1 MSELIKSMIGPK
13 QGRMTCLMAV
23 PSRHF
28 LNPNATRLKLLLLGQ
43 NLVTKL
49 IIVLSYNFI

>member
-28 LNPNATRLKLLLLGQ
+28 LNPNATRLKLLLLRQ